1 MYKEDGDGHGRII
14 VFERNQPD
22 FPGLI
27 FESPWQL
34 PKSDGKEGAKFYAP
48 NQIQQRIPGKL
59 YYLVL
64 LDTAASI
71 EEPAMKDLNFFLENL
86 TVE

>member
-1 MYKEDGDGHGRII
+1 MI
-14 VFERNQPD
+14 FERPYE
-22 FPGLI
+22 I
-27 FESPWQL
+27 
-34 PKSDGKEGAKFYAP
+34 PKSDGKDGLSYYRP
-48 NQIQQRIPGKL
+48 NQTQQRIPGKL

-71 EEPAMKDLNFFLENL
+71 EEPAVKDFNFFLENL